1 MDPSPPQSPAQ
12 QSEERPIHLVQIF
25 HPGYTDQAPLLT
37 FHAHEKGFTHANVL
51 TACQI
56 VAGNRWDGFLSETCN
71 GIAVLVPLSGRLC
84 GLVYFFHVPGE
95 TMYPVVPRFRD
106 WIFPHD
112 NLPPIWSSFA
122 TEGTYGS
129 RRSSPGTATVIAH
142 RNQEC
147 RLSAAADELDLVH
160 LVPKSE
166 TEWFF
171 LNSMNKYVI
180 ETTRLGF
187 DAMDDAANQ
196 VLLHVG
202 LHNHFDIGSFFASPR
217 VHDDIGH
224 DDMVVYTF
232 TTSDDVT
239 SRLRKTRAPHY
250 GVSVEYLF
258 ARFAWVM
265 FKRVTPFLTN
275 YRQRKLTTRGD
286 GYDSAYTTSIYS
298 GMECAALVMKQ
309 HPGQGSKLNDADDD
323 ANYNDH
329 DGYQEH
335 TIALD

>member
-1 MDPSPPQSPAQ
+1 MDPNPPQSPAQ
-12 QSEERPIHLVQIF
+12 QSEKRPIHLVQIF
-25 HPGYTDQAPLLT
+25 HPGYTDHALLLT
-37 FHAHEKGFTHANVL
+37 LNADESGLSHANVL

-56 VAGNRWDGFLSETCN
+56 IAGNRWDGFLSETYN

-129 RRSSPGTATVIAH
+129 RRSSPGTATVIA
-142 RNQEC
+142 RREC
-147 RLSAAADELDLVH
+147 HLSAAADELDLVR
-160 LVPKSE
+160 LVPNSE
-166 TEWFF
+166 SEWFF

-180 ETTRLGF
+180 ETTHLGF

-196 VLLHVG
+196 VFLHLG
-202 LHNHFDIGSFFASPR
+202 LHNLFDMGCFFMSPC
-217 VHDDIGH
+217 VN
-224 DDMVVYTF
+224 DDMGNTDLVVYTL
-232 TTSDDVT
+232 TTFDDVD
-239 SRLRKTRAPHY
+239 SRLCKEICEPHC

-258 ARFAWVM
+258 ARFAWVI

-275 YRQRKLTTRGD
+275 YRKRRLTTRGD
-286 GYDSAYTTSIYS
+286 GCDSAYTTATYS
-298 GMECAALVMKQ
+298 VMKE
-309 HPGQGSKLNDADDD
+309 HPSQGSKPNDADND
-323 ANYNDH
+323 ANDDEL
-329 DGYQEH
+329 DGY
-335 TIALD
+335 